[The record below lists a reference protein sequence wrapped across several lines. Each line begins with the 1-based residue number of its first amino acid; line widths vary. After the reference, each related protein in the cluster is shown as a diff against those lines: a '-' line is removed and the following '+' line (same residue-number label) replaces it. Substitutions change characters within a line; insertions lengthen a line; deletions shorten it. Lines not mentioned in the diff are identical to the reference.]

1 MLENIIFSLLAFS
14 LFIIVFF
21 KIIKKDDTNY
31 IILLILQGIG
41 IAIIFFEIRL
51 GIKANLFFRVLRYI
65 LSIILPMLVIFL
77 EFKDINFSEILSVG
91 IANFLVLIGDTKGA
105 KAILS
110 KMVEKYPDSYYGH
123 KLLAVIYEKEG
134 GMRKAI
140 DEYVTAIDIKKNDY
154 NSYYKISEL
163 LRDLGKKDEAIEMLE
178 KLVRNKPDMYDAS
191 CLLGDMLCEQ
201 ERFKEAASVYESALK
216 FRPADYELYYNLG
229 IVYTRLN
236 DFQMAK
242 DMYERAASINHKLWG
257 AKYNL
262 GQLALIE
269 KEYNLAEQYFKESL
283 YDKSLEAMSYY
294 QLARIY
300 AGRGEK
306 DRALEFLNKSI
317 ELDHRLLKKASKE
330 KVFQNIRELITVS
343 VKMDDDIE
351 KDRNKEIAEEVK
363 ELEESHILITQERA
377 AQDYLEDTNS
387 LIEDISENTTRQ
399 RTIDRV
405 SEIINQ
411 EKLKKLKDKDE
422 YEEMLNAIDQDGVER
437 TKDENEDQSD

>member
-51 GIKANLFFRVLRYI
+51 GIKANLFFRILRYI

-178 KLVRNKPDMYDAS
+178 KLVRNKPDMYEAS

-283 YDKSLEAMSYY
+283 YDKNLEAMSYY

-351 KDRNKEIAEEVK
+351 RDRNKEIAEEVK

-437 TKDENEDQSD
+437 TKDENEDQND

>member
-178 KLVRNKPDMYDAS
+178 KLVRNKPDMYEAS

-283 YDKSLEAMSYY
+283 YDKNLEAMSYY

-306 DRALEFLNKSI
+306 DRAVEFLNKSI
-317 ELDHRLLKKASKE
+317 ELDHKLLKKASKE

-351 KDRNKEIAEEVK
+351 RDRNKEIAEEVK
-363 ELEESHILITQERA
+363 ELEESHILITQERV

-437 TKDENEDQSD
+437 TKDENEDQND

>member
-51 GIKANLFFRVLRYI
+51 GIKANLFFSVLRYI

-91 IANFLVLIGDTKGA
+91 IANFLVFIGDTKGA

-283 YDKSLEAMSYY
+283 YDKNLEAMSYY

-437 TKDENEDQSD
+437 TKDENEDQND

>member
-65 LSIILPMLVIFL
+65 LSIILPILVIFL

-178 KLVRNKPDMYDAS
+178 KLVRNKPDMYEAS

-330 KVFQNIRELITVS
+330 KAFQNIRELITVS

-351 KDRNKEIAEEVK
+351 RDRNKEIAEEVK

-437 TKDENEDQSD
+437 TKDENEDQND

>member
-178 KLVRNKPDMYDAS
+178 KLVRNKPDMYEAS

-283 YDKSLEAMSYY
+283 YDKNLEAMSYY

-317 ELDHRLLKKASKE
+317 ELDHKLLKKASKE

-351 KDRNKEIAEEVK
+351 RDRNKEIAEEVK
-363 ELEESHILITQERA
+363 ELEESHILITQERV

-437 TKDENEDQSD
+437 TKDENEDQND

>member
-1 MLENIIFSLLAFS
+1 MLENTIFSLLAFS
-14 LFIIVFF
+14 LFIIIFF
-21 KIIKKDDTNY
+21 KIIKRDDTNY
-31 IILLILQGIG
+31 IILLILQGFG
-41 IAIIFFEIRL
+41 IAISFFEIRL
-51 GIKANLFFRVLRYI
+51 GIEANLFFKIFKYTLA
-65 LSIILPMLVIFL
+65 IILPILIIFL
-77 EFKDINFSEILSVG
+77 EWKDINFSEILSIC
-91 IANFLVLIGDTKGA
+91 IAKFLFFIGDTKGA
-105 KAILS
+105 KSILS

-123 KLLAVIYEKEG
+123 KLLAIIYEKEG

-178 KLVRNKPDMYDAS
+178 KLVRNKPDMYEAS
-191 CLLGDMLCEQ
+191 CLLGDLLCEQ
-201 ERFKEAASVYESALK
+201 DRFKEAANVYENALK
-216 FRPADYELYYNLG
+216 FRPADFELYYNLG

-283 YDKSLEAMSYY
+283 YDKDLEAMSYY

-300 AGRGEK
+300 ARRGEK
-306 DRALEFLNKSI
+306 DKALEFLNKSI
-317 ELDHRLLKKASKE
+317 ELDHRLLQKASKE
-330 KVFQNIRELITVS
+330 KVFKEIRELITVS
-343 VKMDDDIE
+343 VKMDDQQ
-351 KDRNKEIAEEVK
+351 DRDRAKEIKEEVE

-377 AQDYLEDTNS
+377 AQEYLEETNS
-387 LIEDISENTTRQ
+387 LIEDISENTTKQ
-399 RTIDRV
+399 KTIERV
-405 SEIINQ
+405 SYIINQ
-411 EKLKKLKDKDE
+411 ERLKKLKEKDE
-422 YEEMLNAIDQDGVER
+422 YEEMINAIDQDGIER
-437 TKDENEDQSD
+437 TKQEDDETQN

>member
-283 YDKSLEAMSYY
+283 YDKNLEAMSYY

-437 TKDENEDQSD
+437 TKDENEDQND

>member
-178 KLVRNKPDMYDAS
+178 KLVRNKPDMYEAS

-330 KVFQNIRELITVS
+330 KAFQNIRELITVS

-351 KDRNKEIAEEVK
+351 RDRNKEIAEEVK

-437 TKDENEDQSD
+437 TKDENEDQND

>member
-399 RTIDRV
+399 RTIERV

-437 TKDENEDQSD
+437 TKDENEDQND

>member
-262 GQLALIE
+262 GQLDLIE

-283 YDKSLEAMSYY
+283 YDKNLEAMSYY

-399 RTIDRV
+399 RTIERV

-437 TKDENEDQSD
+437 TKDENEDQND

>member
-283 YDKSLEAMSYY
+283 YDKNLEAMSYY

-399 RTIDRV
+399 RTIERV

-437 TKDENEDQSD
+437 TKDENEDQND

>member
-229 IVYTRLN
+229 IV
-236 DFQMAK
+236 
-242 DMYERAASINHKLWG
+242 
-257 AKYNL
+257 
-262 GQLALIE
+262 
-269 KEYNLAEQYFKESL
+269 
-283 YDKSLEAMSYY
+283 
-294 QLARIY
+294 
-300 AGRGEK
+300 
-306 DRALEFLNKSI
+306 
-317 ELDHRLLKKASKE
+317 
-330 KVFQNIRELITVS
+330 
-343 VKMDDDIE
+343 
-351 KDRNKEIAEEVK
+351 
-363 ELEESHILITQERA
+363 
-377 AQDYLEDTNS
+377 
-387 LIEDISENTTRQ
+387 
-399 RTIDRV
+399 
-405 SEIINQ
+405 
-411 EKLKKLKDKDE
+411 
-422 YEEMLNAIDQDGVER
+422 
-437 TKDENEDQSD
+437 